1 MIRSVAKNREGR
13 SYGKI
18 TATVI
23 KDLSAIAGKANVISE
38 RSKLINY
45 SRDETPLATGRSPL
59 VAVKPFD
66 TKTIAALLKY
76 ANDRRLPVTARGGGT
91 GLSGGAIPAPGSI
104 CLSLE
109 NMDRIIEIDR
119 NNFVAV
125 VQPGVTLGDLRD
137 KTAEKGLSYP
147 VSLGEMTATVGGSIS
162 TNAGGM
168 NAVKYGVTR
177 HHVLGL
183 EAVLAGG
190 EIIRTGGKF
199 VKCSSGYD
207 LTQLLIGSEGTLA
220 VITEIMLKLTIKPA
234 NREALFIPFHSLKD
248 AIESVPDI
256 LMLGTV
262 PVGLEFMDREVMEI
276 AEGYT
281 GKKLPYRGFEA
292 FLLVIYESGSQD
304 EIASY
309 FYDVE
314 RVVKQHGAA
323 DALVPP
329 GQLAM
334 RRLIE
339 ARENFYHALKKYA
352 PMEITDVVVPRS
364 EIARYVED
372 IKKLEP
378 KYGIPVVV
386 YGHAGDGNVHL
397 HPICI
402 DMPYSTWIKKLPR
415 LMREI
420 YLLGAKYGGAVSA
433 EHGIGTDKKSYFNGI
448 ADPVLLLTMKKIKAA
463 LDPNGILNPGKIF
476 DY

>member
-1 MIRSVAKNREGR
+1 M
-13 SYGKI
+13 
-18 TATVI
+18 I
-23 KDLSAIAGKANVISE
+23 KDLAAIAGRSNVISG
-38 RSKLINY
+38 RSRLIDY
-45 SRDETPLATGRSPL
+45 GRDETPLAKGRPPR
-59 VAVKPFD
+59 VAVKPSD
-66 TKTIAALLKY
+66 TQTVSAILKY
-76 ANDRRLPVTARGGGT
+76 ANEHRIPVTARGGGT

-109 NMDRIIEIDR
+109 NMNSILEIDR
-119 NNFVAV
+119 HNFVAV
-125 VQPGVTLGDLRD
+125 VQPGLTLGELRD
-137 KTAEKGLSYP
+137 RAAEKGFSYP
-147 VSLGEMTATVGGSIS
+147 VSLGEMTATVGGSIA

-220 VITEIMLKLTIKPA
+220 VITEIILKLNIKPA
-234 NREALFIPFHSLKD
+234 HREALFIPFHSMKD
-248 AIESVPDI
+248 AIGSVPDI
-256 LMLGTV
+256 LLLGTV
-262 PVGLEFMDREVMEI
+262 PAGLEFMDKEVMEI
-276 AEGYT
+276 AESYT
-281 GKKLPYRGFEA
+281 GKKLPYRGYQA
-292 FLLVIYESGSQD
+292 FLLVLYESGSQD

-314 RVVKQHGAA
+314 KVVKKHGAA

-372 IKKLEP
+372 IKKLEQV
-378 KYGIPVVV
+378 YGIPVVV

-397 HPICI
+397 HPICKG
-402 DMPYSTWIKKLPR
+402 MTYSVWIKKLPR
-415 LMREI
+415 LMRDI
-420 YLLGAKYGGAVSA
+420 YRLGAKYCGAVSA
-433 EHGIGTDKKSYFNGI
+433 EHGIGTDKKRYFNDI
-448 ADPVLLLTMKKIKAA
+448 ADPALLLTMKKIKVA

-476 DY
+476 

>member
-1 MIRSVAKNREGR
+1 VIR
-13 SYGKI
+13 
-18 TATVI
+18 
-23 KDLSAIAGKANVISE
+23 DLAAIAGQANVISQHS
-38 RSKLINY
+38 RLLDY
-45 SRDETPLATGRSPL
+45 GRDETPLAKGRAPR
-59 VAVKPFD
+59 VAVKPRD
-66 TKTIAALLKY
+66 TQTISRILKY

-109 NMDRIIEIDR
+109 NMNELLEIDR
-119 NNFVAV
+119 HNFVAV
-125 VQPGVTLGDLRD
+125 VQPGVTLGTLRD
-137 KTAEKGLSYP
+137 KVSEKGLNYP
-147 VSLGEMTATVGGSIS
+147 VSLGEMTATVGGSIA

-183 EAVLAGG
+183 EAVLADG
-190 EIIRTGGKF
+190 EVIRTGGKF

-220 VITEIMLKLTIKPA
+220 VITEILLKLTIKPA
-234 NREALFIPFHSLKD
+234 HREALFIPFHSLKD
-248 AIESVPDI
+248 AIESVPGI

-262 PVGLEFMDREVMEI
+262 PVGLEFMDKEVMEI

-281 GKKLPYRGFEA
+281 GKKLPYRGYEA
-292 FLLVIYESGSQD
+292 FLLVLFEAGSQD
-304 EIASY
+304 EIAGY
-309 FYDVE
+309 FCEVE
-314 RVVKQHGAA
+314 KVVKQHGAA

-329 GQLAM
+329 GQIAM

-352 PMEITDVVVPRS
+352 PMEITDMVVPRS
-364 EIARYVED
+364 EIARYIED

-397 HPICI
+397 HPICR

-415 LMREI
+415 LMGDI
-420 YLLGAKYGGAVSA
+420 YRLGAKYGGAVSA
-433 EHGIGTDKKSYFNGI
+433 EHGIGTDKKSYFKEI
-448 ADPVLLLTMKKIKAA
+448 ADPALLLTMKKIKAA

>member
-1 MIRSVAKNREGR
+1 MVRSAAPNKGGR
-13 SYGKI
+13 PYGKI
-18 TATVI
+18 TAAVI
-23 KDLSAIAGKANVISE
+23 KDLSAIAGQANVISQ
-38 RSKLINY
+38 RSKLIDY
-45 SRDETPLATGRSPL
+45 GRDETPLAKGRPPL
-59 VAVKPFD
+59 VAVKPRD
-66 TKTIAALLKY
+66 TQTISAILKY
-76 ANDRRLPVTARGGGT
+76 AHARRLPVTARGGGT

-109 NMDRIIEIDR
+109 NMDRILEIDR

-125 VQPGVTLGDLRD
+125 VQPGVTLGELRD
-137 KTAEKGLSYP
+137 RAAEKGLSYP
-147 VSLGEMTATVGGSIS
+147 VSLGEMTATVGGSVA

-190 EIIRTGGKF
+190 EVIRTGGKF

-220 VITEIMLKLTIKPA
+220 VISEITLKLSIKPA
-234 NREALFIPFHSLKD
+234 HREALFIPFHSLKE

-262 PVGLEFMDREVMEI
+262 PVGLEFMDKEVMEI

-281 GKKLPYRGFEA
+281 GHKLPYRGYEA
-292 FLLVIYESGSQD
+292 FLLVLSEGDSPD
-304 EIASY
+304 RIADY
-309 FYDVE
+309 FCQVE
-314 RVVKQHGAA
+314 KVVKQHGAA

-339 ARENFYHALKKYA
+339 ARENFYHALKKYS

-397 HPICI
+397 HPICKG
-402 DMPYSTWIKKLPR
+402 MAYASWIRKLPK
-415 LMREI
+415 LMGEI
-420 YLLGAKYGGAVSA
+420 YRLGAKYGGAVSA
-433 EHGIGTDKKSYFNGI
+433 EHGIGTDKKSYFNEFAG
-448 ADPVLLLTMKKIKAA
+448 PGLLQAMKKIKAA
-463 LDPNGILNPGKIF
+463 LDPEGILNPGKIF
-476 DY
+476 